1 MNKGYYAIIPATVR
15 YDEELTPVAKLLYAE
30 ITALTNSEGYCWATN
45 AYFAEL
51 YKMHEKSIS
60 RLISLLER
68 KGYIRSEVGKKGY
81 KTYRNLYVI
90 DSNPT
95 VTLDSNPSVT
105 ADSNQPV
112 TLDSNPN
119 VTQNTLKEIN
129 TKTNTKDKKINKK
142 SVPNS
147 EYEAEFET
155 LWGIYPK
162 KVARKNALSS
172 YIKAR
177 KVKKYTY
184 ETIKLGLE
192 RYIEF
197 LEVSGR
203 GKDKEYVLNGSSF
216 FNGERFNDEYK
227 LTGLKSKLTL
237 NDYLKQKHGG
247 GNSESVRDRKIVN
260 VHSENLP
267 EPFQGF

>member
-15 YDEELTPVAKLLYAE
+15 YDDELTPVAKLLYAE
-30 ITALTNSEGYCWATN
+30 ITALTNAEGYCWATN

-60 RLISLLER
+60 RLISLLEKR
-68 KGYIRSEVGKKGY
+68 GYIRSEVGKKGY
-81 KTYRNLYVI
+81 KTYRNLYVV

-105 ADSNQPV
+105 ADSNQSV
-112 TLDSNPN
+112 TLDSNPI

-129 TKTNTKDKKINKK
+129 NKTNIKDKKINKK
-142 SVPNS
+142 NVPNS

-155 LWGIYPK
+155 IWGNYPK
-162 KVARKNALSS
+162 KVGKKKALSS

-177 KVKKYTY
+177 KVNKYTY

-192 RYIEF
+192 RYIRH
-197 LEVSGR
+197 LEDTCEDYQFIKD
-203 GKDKEYVLNGSSF
+203 GKTW
-216 FNGERFNDEYK
+216 FNGEGWNDDYTSPK
-227 LTGLKSKLTL
+227 LNRKAKNAL
-237 NDYLKQKHGG
+237 DYIRQRDEEERNGQI
-247 GNSESVRDRKIVN
+247 RDRKVVN
-260 VHSENLP
+260 LYPESLP